1 MGKELK
7 NFNMSRLFFFPL
19 IITIVI
25 TFLLSV
31 LLYYYTSRNFKE
43 VYTRT
48 SKDYAVSYTHIVEQN
63 HLLETHIIDD
73 LNEKLIST
81 ARVVIENRDK
91 LSNDYLASI
100 ADITD
105 IHFIW
110 WYTPDGEIIY
120 DNTNTFIGWTPTPG
134 DPIDNFI
141 NSGEDLLIEG
151 IRLSTEGD
159 VYYMV
164 VLAKASDGSI
174 VETALNADYVIDI
187 TDELSYQ
194 NIVNKIVSENTN
206 IVYSYVID
214 IEKNIVADTRLDN
227 NLSLNLPEDTYNSI
241 FNGNIHS
248 QDAYYNQGGYE
259 VLEVFSPIII
269 NDEVKAILVLSFT
282 LEFYT
287 DMNETIFI
295 VITLIGFASIIAF
308 GALELIQVIR
318 PLRILDK
325 SLSSI
330 DVKSG
335 VYKKPNKQMLVFRNM
350 FSSLDKLA
358 NRIKESNDENNILNE
373 EISML
378 AYTDF
383 LTKLPNRL
391 YLSSEIDEYIIQEIK
406 FALLFIDLDNFKNY
420 NDTKGHVYGDKILI
434 AVGKILNSPNKNTR
448 FVSRYGGDEFILLV
462 KFNDITEIDDVIE
475 DLYKDFHNPITVEGD
490 EIEIDISIGVSL
502 YPQDGTNASE
512 LIRKADIAM
521 YESKSTGKRKHTF
534 YLEHMSE
541 AIKTDNDI
549 LVTIKKSLI
558 NDGFK
563 IVLQPQ
569 INMRTGEIVSYEALA
584 RIKDSNISPVDFIRI
599 AERSN
604 LINSV
609 GRLIIRKAIETLSLL
624 RNEGLPLK
632 TIYVNFSVHQFE
644 DPDLINYIK
653 DLMDQ
658 YNLSYHMF
666 GIEITES
673 VLIGKEEKA
682 VEFLDEINKIGFKL
696 ALDDF
701 GSGQAGLD
709 YLTKYRLEVV
719 KLDRSIALKY
729 LNEDKLEVY
738 ITIIKL
744 AKLLNFNVLAEGIE
758 NEEQI
763 KLLKKTECYIVQGFF
778 YYKPMEI
785 NDIILLNKNQNLI

>member
-48 SKDYAVSYTHIVEQN
+48 SKDYAASYTHIVEQN
-63 HLLETHIIDD
+63 HLLENHIIDD
-73 LNEKLIST
+73 LNEKLIAT

-110 WYTPDGEIIY
+110 WFTPDGEIIY

-214 IEKNIVADTRLDN
+214 TEKNIVADTRLDN

-325 SLSSI
+325 SLSSF

-335 VYKKPNKQMLVFRNM
+335 VYKKPNKPMLVFRNM
-350 FSSLDKLA
+350 FISLDKLA

-391 YLSSEIDEYIIQEIK
+391 YLSSEIYEYIIQEIK
-406 FALLFIDLDNFKNY
+406 FALLFIDLDDFKNY
-420 NDTKGHVYGDKILI
+420 NDTIGHAYGDKILI

-541 AIKTDNDI
+541 ALKTDNDI

>member
-48 SKDYAVSYTHIVEQN
+48 SKDYAASYTHIVEQN
-63 HLLETHIIDD
+63 HLLENHIIDD
-73 LNEKLIST
+73 LNEKLIAT

-110 WYTPDGEIIY
+110 WFTPDGEIIY

-214 IEKNIVADTRLDN
+214 TEKNIVADTRLDN

-350 FSSLDKLA
+350 FISLDKLA

-406 FALLFIDLDNFKNY
+406 FALLFIDLDDFKNY
-420 NDTKGHVYGDKILI
+420 NDTIGHAYGDKILI

-682 VEFLDEINKIGFKL
+682 VEFLDEINKTGFKL

-719 KLDRSIALKY
+719 KLDKSIALKY